1 MRLYHGSNQVVKQ
14 PRILEPNRR
23 MDFGRGFYTTES
35 EEQAS
40 EWAIKI
46 RDRRDT
52 GDAIVSIYDYD
63 DSVELKILKFNGP
76 TLEWFDFVHSNRTEK
91 LEHDYDVII
100 GPIADDG
107 VIETLFRYDDG
118 LITKEQAIEELK
130 SARFDGQVL
139 FHTDKSLE
147 RLTYVGYKE
156 VK

>member
-1 MRLYHGSNQVVKQ
+1 
-14 PRILEPNRR
+14 

-35 EEQAS
+35 VEQAS

-52 GDAIVSIYDYD
+52 GNAIVSIYDYD
-63 DSVELKILKFNGP
+63 DGEELKILKFDGP

>member
-1 MRLYHGSNQVVKQ
+1 MNLR
-14 PRILEPNRR
+14 
-23 MDFGRGFYTTES
+23 
-35 EEQAS
+35 

-91 LEHDYDVII
+91 LDHDYDVII

-107 VIETLFRYDDG
+107 VIQTLFRYDDG